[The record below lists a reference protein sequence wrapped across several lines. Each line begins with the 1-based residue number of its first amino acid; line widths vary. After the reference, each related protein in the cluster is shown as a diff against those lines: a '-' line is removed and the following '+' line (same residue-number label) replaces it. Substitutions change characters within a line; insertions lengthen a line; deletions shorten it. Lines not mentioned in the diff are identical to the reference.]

1 MAQLGER
8 FLIYRVAVEDRSA
21 QARSSLAHHGRER
34 SMRQELADA
43 VAGLFAG
50 LEHRKPPPLTDT
62 DTDRL
67 VSLAVLVA
75 QARSPV
81 VRDSYRREIE
91 LVPDTEAPGRIV
103 GALARLLTGLRMIG
117 LGEAEAWRVTAKTGL
132 DSMPAA
138 RRLALEYLLLVTE
151 SATTT
156 TIATVLGLPNPT
168 AHRVLE
174 DLAAHAVIAR
184 ESQGQGKAD
193 IWHIRPRTVELYTE
207 ATSSEKSSNV
217 ISEPMRDTLS
227 DITEEVAE

>member
-1 MAQLGER
+1 
-8 FLIYRVAVEDRSA
+8 
-21 QARSSLAHHGRER
+21 
-34 SMRQELADA
+34 MRQELADA

-50 LEHRKPPPLTDT
+50 LEYAEPLPLSPA

-91 LVPDTEAPGRIV
+91 LVPDTEAPGRVV
-103 GALARLLTGLRMIG
+103 GALARLLKGLRMIG
-117 LGEAEAWRVTAKTGL
+117 VDESEAWRVTAKTGL

-138 RRLALEYLLLVTE
+138 RRLALECLLLVNPSTD
-151 SATTT
+151 TT
-156 TIATVLGLPNPT
+156 TIATVLGLPSPP
-168 AHRVLE
+168 ARRVLE
-174 DLAAHAVIAR
+174 DLTAHGVIAR

-193 IWHIRPRTVELYTE
+193 LWHIRPRTVELYSE

-217 ISEPMRDTLS
+217 ISEPIRGTSSDTS
-227 DITEEVAE
+227 EKVDEP